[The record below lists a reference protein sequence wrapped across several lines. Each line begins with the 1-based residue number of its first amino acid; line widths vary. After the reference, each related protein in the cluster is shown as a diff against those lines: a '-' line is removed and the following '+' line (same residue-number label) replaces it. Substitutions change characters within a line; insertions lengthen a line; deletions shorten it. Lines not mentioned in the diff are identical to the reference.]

1 MYLKFDTWL
10 FRVENFK
17 HKILGGEEK
26 HVAVSWFKNSFAQD
40 FWRNKYGKG
49 EGYLGGLDRKHDE
62 DGYNQE
68 LVGQG
73 ENARSGL

>member
-1 MYLKFDTWL
+1 MVRERDL
-10 FRVENFK
+10 E
-17 HKILGGEEK
+17 
-26 HVAVSWFKNSFAQD
+26 
-40 FWRNKYGKG
+40 
-49 EGYLGGLDRKHDE
+49 GLDRKHDE